1 MDQKVLRFLHN
12 DDIIKGSDYNKLM
25 KSFTGYKKEGA
36 NKYDDAPDSMTILV
50 EFIND
55 IGLHKA
61 MNKMTVDKK
70 PVA

>member
-1 MDQKVLRFLHN
+1 
-12 DDIIKGSDYNKLM
+12 M